1 MTPCN
6 YQQGFCSHCSWIQ
19 WITSG
24 ANGWFMM
31 VVKCCKSRP
40 VSGSKLFTTCLTP
53 NCLCQSPPA
62 LRSVSLPWKSVFWPG
77 LCCRLRREKEPCL
90 AMRASP
96 LPPLKMIFRLHRE
109 LWRTAIEVRHQPG
122 KVVIS
127 QKPLTD
133 FHDLMNSTSFSMVW
147 GHENHSNWCKHPAQ
161 HLSTVQN
168 PLSPFI
174 LVGQWVSHNYH
185 NPAHIG

>member
-1 MTPCN
+1 MDPVN
-6 YQQGFCSHCSWIQ
+6 HKWGDQSQ
-19 WITSG
+19 G
-24 ANGWFMM
+24 ANW
-31 VVKCCKSRP
+31 SQ
-40 VSGSKLFTTCLTP
+40 LAWL
-53 NCLCQSPPA
+53 QIAYASPH
-62 LRSVSLPWKSVFWPG
+62 LLWGSVSLPWKSIFWPG

-109 LWRTAIEVRHQPG
+109 LWRTAIELRHQPG

-133 FHDLMNSTSFSMVW
+133 LHDLMNSTSFSMVW

-174 LVGQWVSHNYH
+174 LVGQWVSHNHH